1 MGHSGVQDKPQAD
14 VEMGFVVGAQGCSNK
29 PGWGMQDELGG
40 VDGAWRC
47 RMVLGVWGAPI
58 AWAQQCR
65 GDSGAGTGVRVGS
78 SIPGLAVG
86 SVGATVTPVS
96 VGWRRFDIPPPPRH
110 ALRGIIAPGSSPA
123 EGKPEPPVLPGPKP
137 GGWRGCSAL
146 PGGDLG
152 TAQPPVQGAG
162 TPEAPWPCGE
172 TQGSHSPH
180 PKPSSAPGLAA
191 PPAWRVLGLP
201 KGLDGVDRQLSRR
214 GDAAG
219 SPAVRQGCSGD
230 PEVQRGQTP
239 SVAWMS
245 SLWCWH
251 QPCRGRAGLRC

>member
-1 MGHSGVQDKPQAD
+1 MGELGGSGREWGCRGNPGVKRVMGDGGNGAFRGAGETPSAGSEGRWCVWGELRLQEGPGGQDSPGELGGGGGMWDLGVQDKPQAD
-14 VEMGFVVGAQGCSNK
+14 VEMGFMVGALGCSNK

-40 VDGAWRC
+40 ADGAWRC

-86 SVGATVTPVS
+86 SVGAAVTPVS

-137 GGWRGCSAL
+137 GGW
-146 PGGDLG
+146 GGLL
-152 TAQPPVQGAG
+152 
-162 TPEAPWPCGE
+162 
-172 TQGSHSPH
+172 S
-180 PKPSSAPGLAA
+180 
-191 PPAWRVLGLP
+191 PAWG
-201 KGLDGVDRQLSRR
+201 
-214 GDAAG
+214 
-219 SPAVRQGCSGD
+219 
-230 PEVQRGQTP
+230 
-239 SVAWMS
+239 
-245 SLWCWH
+245 
-251 QPCRGRAGLRC
+251 